1 MFLDEGGDK
10 GALFAARKLDIWRHV
25 SSSAEAN
32 KPSDLWPK
40 SVRNREGLCRSA
52 ASNLNLTESEV
63 KAEEL
68 ELASFSDVYATFQAT
83 SRSHEALLLGTEP
96 LAARAIGWPC
106 LAIARATLWTGS
118 TRGAGFEGSLTSLT
132 ERPGV

>member
-1 MFLDEGGDK
+1 MSRHPQKPTNLRIFGRSLSGIVK
-10 GALFAARKLDIWRHV
+10 VYAAPL
-25 SSSAEAN
+25 
-32 KPSDLWPK
+32 
-40 SVRNREGLCRSA
+40 
-52 ASNLNLTESEV
+52 ASNSNLTESEV

-83 SRSHEALLLGTEP
+83 SRSHEALFLGTEP

-118 TRGAGFEGSLTSLT
+118 TRGAGFEGSLASLT
-132 ERPGV
+132 ERIRPGV